1 MSKFA
6 DGHWSWRCCALTP
19 QNVAAVRANLWPACR
34 TGPSGAGR
42 GLARVL
48 RPVTTRF
55 HGTLELPPYMRN
67 HAEGCV
73 AITSSAALIVQ

>member
-1 MSKFA
+1 MAMLCSDSA
-6 DGHWSWRCCALTP
+6 ERRSRQGQPLASLPDGTVGR
-19 QNVAAVRANLWPACR
+19 R
-34 TGPSGAGR
+34 R

-48 RPVTTRF
+48 RPVATRF

-67 HAEGCV
+67 HAEECV